1 MADEPIENNG
11 EGGAE
16 GDDRY
21 ADYIAQIK
29 ALKATTVLRSEYDA
43 IQKANKE
50 LLASIVDGTSA
61 PASRATEPPAP
72 TEGSGEIAKKRADRI
87 KVLRNELYG
96 KNPVDV
102 SDRVY
107 CEKTLELRRLVME
120 NGEPDPMVP
129 RGNKYTPTKEDEAS
143 AERVAE
149 MLQACVDQAQGDD
162 SAFKVAFVRS
172 IKDVRL
178 GR

>member
-11 EGGAE
+11 DGGAE
-16 GDDRY
+16 GEDRY

-29 ALKATTVLRSEYDA
+29 ALKASTVSRSEYDA

-50 LLASIVDGTSA
+50 LLASIVDGTNSPAGARYSEEADPNDSA
-61 PASRATEPPAP
+61 
-72 TEGSGEIAKKRADRI
+72 KRSDRI

-107 CEKTLELRRLVME
+107 CEKTLELRRLIME
-120 NGEPDPMVP
+120 NGDPDPMVP
-129 RGNKYTPTKEDEAS
+129 RGNKYTPTKDDEAS
-143 AERVAE
+143 AAQVAE

-162 SAFKVAFVRS
+162 DAFKVAFVRS
-172 IKDVRL
+172 IKDVRI

>member
-1 MADEPIENNG
+1 MADESLDNNG

-16 GDDRY
+16 GEDRY

-29 ALKATTVLRSEYDA
+29 ALKASTVSRSEYDA

-50 LLASIVDGTSA
+50 LLASIVDGTNA
-61 PASRATEPPAP
+61 PATRATEQPAP
-72 TEGSGEIAKKRADRI
+72 TESGDIAKKRADRI
-87 KVLRNELYG
+87 KKLRNELYG

-129 RGNKYTPTKEDEAS
+129 RGNKYTPTKDDEAS
-143 AERVAE
+143 AARVAE
-149 MLQACVDQAQGDD
+149 MLQDCVDQAQGDD

-172 IKDVRL
+172 IKDVRI

>member
-11 EGGAE
+11 DGGAE

-29 ALKATTVLRSEYDA
+29 ALKASTVSRSEYDA

-50 LLASIVDGTSA
+50 LLASIVDGTNA
-61 PASRATEPPAP
+61 PAPRATEQQDPPEVYE
-72 TEGSGEIAKKRADRI
+72 TTKKRVDRI

-129 RGNKYTPTKEDEAS
+129 RGNKYTPTKDDEA
-143 AERVAE
+143 AAARVAE